1 MGSEI
6 LPATRSHAVN
16 FAMRRFV
23 HALFIFAGI
32 CLLNFFLFQLGPGD
46 PVNLYFGPKTKR
58 QNLQNMRHQIGLDQ
72 PWPEQFGRWSENVL
86 QGDLG
91 YSWAKH
97 RPVAD
102 ILAEAIPATLQLTGL
117 ALFLN
122 LFLGC
127 IAGAFAGIYS
137 ERRLGQIIDFTS
149 LSIYSI
155 PTFWLSLVGILVFS
169 LKLHWLP
176 SSQMASLFVADGF
189 WDNALDRVRH
199 LLLPVLVLGLGGAAA
214 TARYVRANLR
224 QVLQQDFIR
233 LARAKGLRK
242 RRIYLQHALRNALI
256 PVATLLG
263 LYLPL
268 LLGGAFVVEVI
279 FAWPGMGRVTYEA
292 VFAKDYPVIM
302 AVNLIA
308 ATMVILG
315 NFVSDLLYQWLDP
328 RLRLD

>member
-1 MGSEI
+1 
-6 LPATRSHAVN
+6 
-16 FAMRRFV
+16 
-23 HALFIFAGI
+23 
-32 CLLNFFLFQLGPGD
+32 
-46 PVNLYFGPKTKR
+46 
-58 QNLQNMRHQIGLDQ
+58 
-72 PWPEQFGRWSENVL
+72 
-86 QGDLG
+86 
-91 YSWAKH
+91 
-97 RPVAD
+97 VAD